1 MFYCI
6 KIEWLSLKE
15 HPLSLLIFLPSPR
28 VSALGTSLLNKKE
41 AAYMMQSVTLSPFKC
56 ENNIWSGKVITIG
69 PSTWLVCS
77 WNAVSEEGK
86 KWTFSFFFQKK
97 ECMSFYLYLPKY
109 LLNASRIA
117 GKSWKWNDA
126 SCWNIPSFRQR
137 YNLT

>member
-1 MFYCI
+1 MFYCM
-6 KIEWLSLKE
+6 KFEWLSLKE

-56 ENNIWSGKVITIG
+56 ENNIRSGKVITIG

-86 KWTFSFFFQKK
+86 KMNFLFFFSKK
-97 ECMSFYLYLPKY
+97 GMHVFLPVSPQISPECVKDCRKKLEVK
-109 LLNASRIA
+109 
-117 GKSWKWNDA
+117 
-126 SCWNIPSFRQR
+126 
-137 YNLT
+137 